1 MRLKIAEN
9 KANYFLFLQFK
20 KNCLPL
26 MLHIS
31 SVNNIKLTAQLSLK
45 PEYKIHPTVSGNKY
59 RKLKYNLKAFKK
71 GDFTGI
77 LTFGGAFSN
86 HIAAMAAAA
95 KVLGIPSVG
104 IIRGL
109 ELAAKIKDNPTLG
122 FAQKCG
128 MKLEFISRQDYRLR
142 KDSLF
147 LASLKARY
155 HNYYFIPEGGTNALA
170 VKGCEETLTAKD
182 KNFDIICCSVGTG
195 GTLSGIVNS
204 SAVHQKI
211 IGFPALKGTFLK
223 EDICKFAKKSN
234 WGLCQDYH
242 FGGYAKVTPELILFI
257 NQFKNK
263 FKIPLDPIYTGKMMY
278 GVFDLIKKGVFLKS
292 QKILAIHSGGLQ
304 GIEGMNQR
312 LKKNNLDLIL

>member
-31 SVNNIKLTAQLSLK
+31 SVDNIKLTAQLSLK

-86 HIAAMAAAA
+86 HIAATAAASE
-95 KVLGIPSVG
+95 VLGIPSVG

-128 MKLEFISRQDYRLR
+128 MKLEFINPNKKFCTASRD
-142 KDSLF
+142 F
-147 LASLKARY
+147 LPNRQNMSML
-155 HNYYFIPEGGTNALA
+155 N
-170 VKGCEETLTAKD
+170 
-182 KNFDIICCSVGTG
+182 
-195 GTLSGIVNS
+195 LS
-204 SAVHQKI
+204 K
-211 IGFPALKGTFLK
+211 
-223 EDICKFAKKSN
+223 
-234 WGLCQDYH
+234 
-242 FGGYAKVTPELILFI
+242 PELLLQKYVF
-257 NQFKNK
+257 NQ
-263 FKIPLDPIYTGKMMY
+263 I
-278 GVFDLIKKGVFLKS
+278 
-292 QKILAIHSGGLQ
+292 
-304 GIEGMNQR
+304 
-312 LKKNNLDLIL
+312 

>member
-1 MRLKIAEN
+1 MTL
-9 KANYFLFLQFK
+9 
-20 KNCLPL
+20 
-26 MLHIS
+26 
-31 SVNNIKLTAQLSLK
+31 
-45 PEYKIHPTVSGNKY
+45 
-59 RKLKYNLKAFKK
+59 
-71 GDFTGI
+71 
-77 LTFGGAFSN
+77 GGAFSN
-86 HIAAMAAAA
+86 HIAATAAAA
-95 KVLGIPSVG
+95 EVLGIPSVG

-155 HNYYFIPEGGTNALA
+155 PNYYFIPEGGTNALA
-170 VKGCEETLTAKD
+170 VKGCEETLNAED

-204 SAVHQKI
+204 SAAHQKI

-223 EDICKFAKKSN
+223 EDICKFAKQSN
-234 WGLCQDYH
+234 WSLCQDYH

-263 FKIPLDPIYTGKMMY
+263 FKIALDPIYTGKMMY

-292 QKILAIHSGGLQ
+292 QKILVIHSGGLQ